1 MLQRYVLDD
10 ANKVVKSDHQALNNR
25 KKKQQEQIQEARI
38 ISDLYI
44 YIYIYIYYILYIL
57 YIIYI
62 IIYIICIIYSEDS
75 ISVILIC

>member
-44 YIYIYIYYILYIL
+44 YMYIYIL

-75 ISVILIC
+75 ISVMLIC

>member
-57 YIIYI
+57 LYILYVSYI
-62 IIYIICIIYSEDS
+62 VKIVYLSC
-75 ISVILIC
+75 

>member
-44 YIYIYIYYILYIL
+44 YMYIYIYYILYIL
-57 YIIYI
+57 LYILYVSYI
-62 IIYIICIIYSEDS
+62 VKIVYLSF
-75 ISVILIC
+75 